1 MKALYTER
9 PGEYGL
15 VERPKPTAAV
25 DEALVRVTSAGLC
38 HTDVIIRAG
47 KAGHVRYPVIPGHE
61 FAGVV
66 EACGPAVGALAP
78 GDRVVVQTQ
87 SSCGHCAAC
96 AASDPAGCSDC
107 LEHGS
112 SLDGGFA
119 EYCAV
124 PARFLY
130 KLPDTVTLEEGA
142 LVEPLANAVSAVR
155 QTNVGPGD
163 QVAIIGPGPIGLMA
177 VQAARLA
184 NPSVLVLVGTRDERL
199 ALGEEMG
206 ATHTVNI
213 KQEGARE
220 RLQEILGQRRADVA
234 IQCAGTV
241 SALELAME
249 LIGWRGRVGIE
260 GGAEEIFAMTPD
272 SMIMRAVTMIGIC
285 GWTLPDFVQALELL
299 ASGRVKVEPIL
310 THTFSLDQWET
321 AFEMITHRKSE
332 AIKVEFAF

>member
-119 EYCAV
+119 E
-124 PARFLY
+124 
-130 KLPDTVTLEEGA
+130 
-142 LVEPLANAVSAVR
+142 
-155 QTNVGPGD
+155 
-163 QVAIIGPGPIGLMA
+163 
-177 VQAARLA
+177 
-184 NPSVLVLVGTRDERL
+184 
-199 ALGEEMG
+199 
-206 ATHTVNI
+206 
-213 KQEGARE
+213 
-220 RLQEILGQRRADVA
+220 
-234 IQCAGTV
+234 
-241 SALELAME
+241 
-249 LIGWRGRVGIE
+249 
-260 GGAEEIFAMTPD
+260 
-272 SMIMRAVTMIGIC
+272 
-285 GWTLPDFVQALELL
+285 
-299 ASGRVKVEPIL
+299 
-310 THTFSLDQWET
+310 
-321 AFEMITHRKSE
+321 
-332 AIKVEFAF
+332 